1 MTTAAQTRAIHALL
15 RQIPHFS
22 DEDYRALLARE
33 FHVKSSSALS
43 ERQAAK
49 LIEILKALAG
59 QHPQAPRASARRP
72 SETVSGPYAGKL
84 RALWIS
90 AYNLGVIDNRDD
102 RALIAFAER
111 QTKIAHPRFLQNH
124 KDAKKVIEALKA
136 MMTREAYV
144 QWPESDDVASMKR
157 EIARCVAIKCLESG
171 AFTPLIKGRSFEE
184 CWASDIAQFGYRCG
198 CPAGFEYYRAEHWD
212 LLANR
217 LGARLRAKRAKTNK
231 AKKDAA

>member
-1 MTTAAQTRAIHALL
+1 MTTAAQTRAIHALK
-15 RQIPHFS
+15 RQIPHFG
-22 DEDYRALLARE
+22 DDDYRALLARE
-33 FHVKSSSALS
+33 FRAKSSTALS

-49 LIEILKALAG
+49 LIELLKALAG

-90 AYNLGVIDNRDD
+90 AYNLGVVDNRDD
-102 RALIAFAER
+102 RALIGFAER

-136 MMTREAYV
+136 MMTRDAGV
-144 QWPESDDVASMKR
+144 QWPASDDIEAAKR
-157 EIARCVAIKCLESG
+157 EIAFCVARKCFESG
-171 AFTPLIKGRSFEE
+171 AFTPFVKGASFED

-198 CPAGFEYYRAEHWD
+198 CPAGFDHYRAEHWD

-217 LGARLRAKRAKTNK
+217 LGARLRAKTGK
-231 AKKDAA
+231 AKRSAA